1 MRCAKCG
8 RLLSEEGVCQCG
20 FTPFMGHVNL
30 FSELLPTQAAEL
42 TSIFSKDW
50 KCGPDGH
57 LFLRRKSCT
66 WGPKRPTYTMSTPA
80 KHAVLNSLT
89 DNAAVGDER
98 NFVRISE
105 KSSGLPYRG
114 NIIVEPDRQYE
125 VYIYF
130 HNNASSTYNDKEHD
144 YVGVARDV
152 RLSSVFPTSLKK
164 GQEGLVRGTFSSTNT
179 DPPSVWAGAYITA
192 TEDMT
197 LHYVE
202 GSAKIYHGW
211 QANGRVLSVNL
222 FSKMG
227 TFIGMNELNG
237 VVPGCDDFSGQVVY
251 TIQTRAVK
259 QKAGGETSEEIA
271 V

>member
-130 HNNASSTYNDKEHD
+130 HN
-144 YVGVARDV
+144 VGVARDV